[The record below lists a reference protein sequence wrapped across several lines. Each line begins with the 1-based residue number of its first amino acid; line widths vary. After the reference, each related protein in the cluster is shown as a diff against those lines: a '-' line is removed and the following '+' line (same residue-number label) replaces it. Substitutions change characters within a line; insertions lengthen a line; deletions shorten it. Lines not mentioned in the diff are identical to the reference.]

1 MCGTVILYAQDSVKG
16 EKLMKER
23 LARKASKVGVLLN
36 KEKAML
42 AAESGKLALEVEAT
56 KKLEARLADERKKSE
71 ASRKLH
77 DGELRQVRA
86 ELAESNRL
94 QLEGQRRADAD
105 KQAAMQ

>member
-1 MCGTVILYAQDSVKG
+1 
-16 EKLMKER
+16 MKER

-71 ASRKLH
+71 AGVVNSFVKNLVEYHYSR
-77 DGELRQVRA
+77 ER
-86 ELAESNRL
+86 
-94 QLEGQRRADAD
+94 
-105 KQAAMQ
+105 